1 KRVELRRDPDSNG
14 RGLVR
19 IPGGTIRRPC
29 CADTRWV
36 ALRVQARH
44 LRHIARPD
52 AACHPDL
59 KGLSVGFR
67 RPEVPTRTRWQ
78 SICTMSVAGLC
89 HLASEYDKI
98 TVHNSCGRVGY
109 ESNFPAPRPGREGLQ
124 SVNFAVIPGR

>member
-1 KRVELRRDPDSNG
+1 MAGPLHRRLRVRDRCGYSRKRVELRRDPDPNG

-19 IPGGTIRRPC
+19 IPGGTIRRPRR
-29 CADTRWV
+29 ADTRWV

-44 LRHIARPD
+44 LRHIACPD

-78 SICTMSVAGLC
+78 SICTMSVAGLR

-98 TVHNSCGRVGY
+98 TRTELLCEGR
-109 ESNFPAPRPGREGLQ
+109 L
-124 SVNFAVIPGR
+124 